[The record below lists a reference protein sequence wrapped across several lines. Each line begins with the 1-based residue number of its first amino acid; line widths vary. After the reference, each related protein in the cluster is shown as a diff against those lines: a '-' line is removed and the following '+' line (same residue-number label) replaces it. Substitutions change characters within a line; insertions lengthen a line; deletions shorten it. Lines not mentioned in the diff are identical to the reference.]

1 MRFVTV
7 SERILLTLWV
17 GGLWSIGY
25 MAIPTLFNVL
35 DDHKLAGDLAGEM
48 FHIISYIGFVCG
60 TLLLVSTVSRAG
72 KIWQFWV
79 IVTMLVLAGCSEFLL
94 QPIMHELKLVGLVEG
109 SEQLTSFRRY
119 HGISQVLYL
128 VNSLMGLALIVFG
141 LNRHGDIAL

>member
-35 DDHKLAGDLAGEM
+35 DDHILAGSLASEM
-48 FHIISYIGFVCG
+48 FHAISYIGLVCG
-60 TLLLVSTVSRAG
+60 ILLLVSTISRAG
-72 KIWQFWV
+72 RVWQFWV
-79 IVTMLVLAGCSEFLL
+79 IVVMLLLVAISEFVL
-94 QPIMHELKLVGLVEG
+94 QPMMHELKLIGLIEG
-109 SEQLTSFRRY
+109 SEQLTTFRRY
-119 HGISQVLYL
+119 HGLSQVLYL

-141 LNRHGDIAL
+141 IHRHGDIAI